1 VYNPSPTGVFI
12 FWFTT
17 VKISDSDRLTIP
29 PGWFSGKIYRT
40 PWFFLMNIG
49 GFPIYKASL
58 KFAGSIVLEKTIK
71 N

>member
-1 VYNPSPTGVFI
+1 
-12 FWFTT
+12 
-17 VKISDSDRLTIP
+17 VKISASDRLTIP

-49 GFPIYKASL
+49 GFPVYKASL